1 MAHDEVV
8 DALRFGRGDV
18 AVVVVVVGRRRGEG
32 RIHVLLESPEK
43 RIRINKKYI

>member
-18 AVVVVVVGRRRGEG
+18 AVVVVGRRRGEG

-43 RIRINKKYI
+43 RITLALAM